1 MKKIVLSIIL
11 AVALNGESN
20 AAFESCN
27 DKALKDY
34 LNSSNS
40 LHGVSAEEFSK
51 AQDNLYEK
59 FLKETDDC
67 YKKYGKL
74 SKQLIER
81 LENGDTITID
91 KRAIIYD
98 AEGNPIKGL
107 DYNAIKLKIPDAYK
121 QKIEII
127 DMGLFVELRKKTKAK
142 IKATIS

>member
-1 MKKIVLSIIL
+1 MKKIVLGVIL

-20 AAFESCN
+20 TAFESCN
-27 DKALKDY
+27 NKALKDY
-34 LNSSNS
+34 LNSS
-40 LHGVSAEEFSK
+40 E
-51 AQDNLYEK
+51 DNLYEK
-59 FLKETDDC
+59 FTKEMDDC
-67 YKKYGKL
+67 YKKYGGL

-98 AEGNPIKGL
+98 TEGNPIKGL

-142 IKATIS
+142 IKVKDSSGKIKQIQ